1 MSELMKFVSQYYRW
15 SYEIGRSNMVSEDTN
30 DNTAIFS
37 LMHQQTCLLNSYLK
51 TEWGDYIQIRKSG
64 DSILP
69 QESLHKSKKS
79 ARPNT
84 MAYFPQTTFIG
95 TVINWR

>member
-1 MSELMKFVSQYYRW
+1 MKFVSQYYQW

-51 TEWGDYIQIRKSG
+51 TE
-64 DSILP
+64 
-69 QESLHKSKKS
+69 
-79 ARPNT
+79 
-84 MAYFPQTTFIG
+84 
-95 TVINWR
+95 